1 MTRWVAVMVRQVPGG
16 VQLAHTLYK
25 DVLEDMAD
33 AGTSSK
39 LRCGQL
45 LATPIQHLTISHCV
59 RIQQPQQ
66 QSSTAVSTSAVGII
80 TCSNLGLGKCYLHM

>member
-1 MTRWVAVMVRQVPGG
+1 MVRQVPGG